1 MYVIFCEVVQM
12 SKKRNPEETR
22 EKILDVSFQ
31 LFKER
36 GYEKTTILDIVDGLE
51 GLTRGAFYHHFKSK
65 EDVLYALLEQRA
77 NPEKELKIV
86 QNPELVG
93 LEKIKT
99 LMIHYCVSHFYFD
112 ADGAALSHIWLDLLK
127 DPRFLA
133 EQVKE
138 IQIEKAQWL
147 MVLVEEGMADGSI
160 KKQDPQIL
168 TELILLLLNFW
179 MIPTIY
185 KSRDH
190 VAHKQKLLTIK
201 AILDN
206 LGCPLLDEE
215 ELKVLTDTVFKY
227 NEHAN

>member
-1 MYVIFCEVVQM
+1 M

-31 LFKER
+31 LFKEK
-36 GYEKTTILDIVDGLE
+36 GYEKTTILDIVEGLK

-65 EDVLYALLEQRA
+65 EDVLYALLEQRT
-77 NPEKELKIV
+77 NPNKELEIV
-86 QNPELVG
+86 QNPGLNG

-99 LMIHYCVSHFYFD
+99 LMIHYCISDLYFD
-112 ADGAALSHIWLDLLK
+112 ADGATLSHIFLDLLK

-138 IQIEKAQWL
+138 NQGEKAHWL
-147 MVLVEEGMADGSI
+147 LVLVEGAMADGSI

-185 KSRDH
+185 ESNDH
-190 VAHKQKLLTIK
+190 VAHKQKILTIK
-201 AILDN
+201 AILDS

-215 ELKVLTDTVFKY
+215 EIKVLTDTVLKH
-227 NEHAN
+227 NEHAD